1 MEWWWVQNLVGQ
13 LETLVTSS
21 LAKDLSLLR
30 RLAIYPG
37 YHPTKHAVVQRS
49 RLGPNN
55 AQEIMCSDVTP
66 KLLDLMGSTELP
78 KPLTMLEI
86 YSPKRQ
92 DSGSRHSLPR
102 HLQLI

>member
-13 LETLVTSS
+13 FETLMTSS

-55 AQEIMCSDVTP
+55 SQEIMCSDVTP
-66 KLLDLMGSTELP
+66 KLLDLMGSTALS

-102 HLQLI
+102 RLRLI

>member
-13 LETLVTSS
+13 LETLMTFS

-37 YHPTKHAVVQRS
+37 YHPTNHTVVQRS
-49 RLGPNN
+49 RLGLNN
-55 AQEIMCSDVTP
+55 AQEIMCSDATP
-66 KLLDLMGSTELP
+66 KLLDLMGSTELS
-78 KPLTMLEI
+78 KSLMMLEI